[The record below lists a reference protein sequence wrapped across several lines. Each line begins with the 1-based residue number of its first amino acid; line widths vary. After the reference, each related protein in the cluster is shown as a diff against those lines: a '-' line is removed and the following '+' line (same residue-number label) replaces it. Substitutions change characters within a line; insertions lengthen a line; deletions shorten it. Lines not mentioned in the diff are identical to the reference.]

1 MSHRKQFIWKRS
13 VELCVICYRLTKHF
27 PQSELYGLT
36 NQIRRAAVSVPSNMV
51 STLQKLSK

>member
-1 MSHRKQFIWKRS
+1 MWKPS